1 MNAPPIAVPA
11 ARVMIPSA
19 EGTHMT
25 TTHHR
30 IPTIDI
36 LRGLVIIIMALDH
49 VRDYLHVSGYG
60 MNPLDPAQTTPLLYT
75 TRWVTNLCAPVFVL
89 LSGVSAWLQLERG
102 KSRGALARHLLTRGL
117 WLIVLELTL
126 ISFAWAWTIPYLIF
140 AQVIWVIGATMILLA
155 GLVFLPRWITLALGI
170 AIIAGHNGLAPSI
183 PALTTV
189 ALIPDWLFVAYP
201 LIPWFG
207 VMCLGYGLGPL
218 FSSQRGQDRTLPL
231 IGAGMIALFLVLR
244 LTRLYGEPL
253 PWQAHADIGATI
265 MDFLD
270 VLKYPPS
277 LLFVCATLGPVL
289 LIYPLLARLPASVG
303 NLLRTYGAVP
313 LMAYIAHLFA
323 VHLAGI
329 LARLA
334 AGQDIAPMSNAIR
347 NFVFDNTAMNGTGV
361 DFLWVYPAWIAVLAA
376 IYPLCRWWAQVK
388 SARKDWWLSYL

>member
-1 MNAPPIAVPA
+1 
-11 ARVMIPSA
+11 
-19 EGTHMT
+19 MT

-36 LRGLVIIIMALDH
+36 LRGLVIVIMALDH
-49 VRDYLHVSGYG
+49 VRDYLHISGYG

-140 AQVIWVIGATMILLA
+140 AQVIWVIGAAMILLA

-253 PWQAHADIGATI
+253 PWQVHADLSATV

-277 LLFVCATLGPVL
+277 LLFVCITLGPML
-289 LIYPLLARLPASVG
+289 LIYPLLARLPQSVG
-303 NLLRTYGAVP
+303 GFFRTYGAVP

-361 DFLWVYPAWIAVLAA
+361 DLLWVYPAWIAVLAA

-388 SARKDWWLSYL
+388 RTRKDWWLSYL

>member
-1 MNAPPIAVPA
+1 
-11 ARVMIPSA
+11 
-19 EGTHMT
+19 MT

-36 LRGLVIIIMALDH
+36 LRGLVIVIMALDH

-140 AQVIWVIGATMILLA
+140 AQVIWVIGAAMILLA

-183 PALTTV
+183 PVLTTV

-253 PWQAHADIGATI
+253 PWQAHPDIGATI

-277 LLFVCATLGPVL
+277 LLFVCITLGPML

-361 DFLWVYPAWIAVLAA
+361 DLLWVYPAWIAVLAA

-388 SARKDWWLSYL
+388 RTRKDWWLSYL